1 MSEQKCDCGIKQ
13 QGHTG
18 QHLAG
23 CPASEK
29 PRVYYAVWEDATL
42 NDDDSVDESGFCS
55 GAISTHGGGN
65 LHWDDNQFQVVHK
78 DDYDALKL
86 ENERLKKALLGDC
99 ETEHLKVEQ
108 ERDRALAENEKLKAD
123 IEAFYQSSAA
133 GWMIKYNRTFTML
146 KKMAGAIEE
155 FDAANIVGD
164 FNPRDRKSKEAQRW
178 RDRWEAAR
186 ENLTAVA
193 ELYRKEFGD
202 KNDVK

>member
-1 MSEQKCDCGIKQ
+1 MSEKKCDCGIKE

-78 DDYDALKL
+78 DDYDNLKA
-86 ENERLKKALLGDC
+86 ENERLKSVAKDSSDDWRRIQDA
-99 ETEHLKVEQ
+99 ER
-108 ERDRALAENEKLKAD
+108 ERDRALAMLKRMAEA
-123 IEAFYQSSAA
+123 IESLRTQFDWYANTFA
-133 GWMIKYNRTFTML
+133 GWEDRQH
-146 KKMAGAIEE
+146 E
-155 FDAANIVGD
+155 FEHWWRV
-164 FNPRDRKSKEAQRW
+164 EAPAQI
-178 RDRWEAAR
+178 DDY
-186 ENLTAVA
+186 VA
-193 ELYRKEFGD
+193 EYHREFGE
-202 KNDVK
+202 KK